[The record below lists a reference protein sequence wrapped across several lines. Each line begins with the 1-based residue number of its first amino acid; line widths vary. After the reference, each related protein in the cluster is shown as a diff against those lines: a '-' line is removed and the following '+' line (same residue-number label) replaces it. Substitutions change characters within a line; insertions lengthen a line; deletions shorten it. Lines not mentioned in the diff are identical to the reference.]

1 MKKALCLL
9 LALFV
14 CLTLAA
20 CGENKTNN
28 NAGGTANDGMSK
40 VESGA
45 SDLISGAE
53 STASGVI
60 SGAENA
66 IDGAMNGT
74 AQSSKNSTAD
84 KMTLTAKISAKE
96 AVAAALRHAG
106 LKEEQVTD
114 VDVDLDRDNGR
125 LIYEVDFNS
134 GNTEYDY
141 DVDAD
146 NGTIISADKD
156 RD

>member
-45 SDLISGAE
+45 SDR
-53 STASGVI
+53 I

-74 AQSSKNSTAD
+74 AQSSKNSASD

-146 NGTIISADKD
+146 TGSVISADKD